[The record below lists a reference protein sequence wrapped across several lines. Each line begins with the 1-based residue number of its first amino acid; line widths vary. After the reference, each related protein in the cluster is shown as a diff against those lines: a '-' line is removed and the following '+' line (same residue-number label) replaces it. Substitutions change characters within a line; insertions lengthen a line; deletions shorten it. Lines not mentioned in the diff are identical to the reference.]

1 MEVSKPTPLETHLQA
16 LRGGL
21 RQGKRGP
28 SHCEGDRV
36 HIAEEDHCSGV
47 KYIQYEQHIDFTTK
61 IRGLNC
67 SKNCL

>member
-1 MEVSKPTPLETHLQA
+1 
-16 LRGGL
+16 L